1 VSLSDLCIQ
10 RPVLTL
16 MLTLSLVVFGVLG
29 YLELGV
35 DQMPNMEFPV
45 VTVMAQM
52 EGASPETMEEDV
64 TEVLEE
70 QLNTIGGLRSLK
82 STTMP
87 GAAMITAEFE
97 LERDIDQ
104 AAQDVRDKVARAR
117 AALPR
122 ELEPPIIDKRSL
134 TSSPIIWLPLNSDR
148 SQVETTEYI
157 KYTLKPVLETISG
170 VASTEIFGKRERAI
184 RIWIDGE
191 ALRARGLSVMDV
203 VGALQREHIDVPAG
217 SLQSRSLEYALK
229 TEAEFRSVDE
239 LANLI
244 VAESE
249 GARVRLSDVARVEDG
264 AEDERFIA
272 RFNGAPGAG
281 IGILKQSRANTVE
294 IANRTHE
301 QIDQLRNTLPEG
313 LSFPQ
318 RDQVIDFSSSIRES
332 VAETQF
338 ALVFGAFLATLTV
351 LLFLRR
357 VRPTL
362 VIGTSIPLSLIAAFG
377 AMWVFGLTINT
388 MTLLALAL
396 AVGVV
401 IDDAIIVLE
410 NIERRREA
418 GESPREAAS
427 NGARQIAFAAT
438 AATLS
443 IAIVF
448 LPVVFV
454 RGIVGSFL
462 RDFGLTVAASV
473 VFSLFVALTLIPML
487 AARLPAEEPHAHGS
501 LYHRLELAFQRI
513 ERAYARTLDWALG
526 HRGTVLAAAAA
537 SFVVALGFGALLG
550 SEFFPPSDEGRMFVM
565 LETPPGTSLEGTT
578 ERVKEAEKWL
588 MAQPELRGLF
598 SGIGVSGPDGPGN
611 VTNAVFVAILKPR
624 AERTRSAQELMVA
637 ARKALAEIPGIEV
650 RVFDPVSMLS
660 GGGRGEL
667 EFALR
672 GNLPIE
678 QLDQISDEIMRRLA
692 AEKGFVDVSKSLRVG
707 LPEVRVIP
715 DREKCAALGVD
726 ARSLSQIVQAG
737 IGGLDVAKFKE
748 GGHRYDIRV
757 RLADAFRADP
767 EAIGGLFV
775 RTRDGGVAELRN
787 LARIETGA
795 AASIIS
801 RDQRQRSVTI
811 SANLEGLPVGDA
823 IAIVERVTKD
833 LLPEGASLRFGGSA
847 EQFLQSLR
855 QFALAIGLA
864 VLVIYMVLAAQFES
878 LLHPL
883 TVMLALPLAMVGA
896 FGGLLFMHM
905 FRLGMTINLFSVIGI
920 ILLMGLVTKNSI
932 LLVDFANELRSRGL
946 DKVAAMREAA
956 PVRMRPVLMTAVSMM
971 LGVLPAA
978 LGIGPGAETRA
989 PMAVATGAGMLSSV
1003 LLTLVVVPVF
1013 YVVLDDAVD
1022 RLRSLRS
1029 VARVP
1034 TRPSDRVGR
1043 VPMRSSDGLPE
1054 VPDSR

>member
-1 VSLSDLCIQ
+1 MNLSDVCIQ

-16 MLTLSLVVFGVLG
+16 MMTLSLVVFGVLG

-45 VTVMAQM
+45 VTVTAQL

-70 QLNTIGGLRSLK
+70 HINTIGGLRSLR
-82 STTMP
+82 SITMQ
-87 GAAMITAEFE
+87 GASMITAEFE

-104 AAQDVRDKVARAR
+104 AAEDVRDKVAGAR
-117 AALPR
+117 VALPR
-122 ELEPPIIDKRSL
+122 ELEPPVIDKRNMS
-134 TSSPIIWLPLNSDR
+134 SSPIIWLPLNSDR
-148 SQVETTEYI
+148 SQVEVSEYM
-157 KYTLKPVLETISG
+157 KYTVKPYLETIPG

-184 RIWIDGE
+184 RIWVDGD
-191 ALRARGLSVMDV
+191 ALRARGLSVMDLV
-203 VGALQREHIDVPAG
+203 QAVQREHIDVPAG
-217 SLQSRSLEYALK
+217 RVEGHAVEYALK

-244 VAESE
+244 VAEVA
-249 GARVRLSDVARVEDG
+249 GAPVRLGDVARVEDG
-264 AEDERFIA
+264 AEDERFLA
-272 RFNGAPGAG
+272 RFNGAPGAA
-281 IGILKQSRANTVE
+281 IGILKQSQANTVE
-294 IANRTHE
+294 IANRTHD
-301 QIDQLRNTLPEG
+301 QIDELRKVLPEG
-313 LSFPQ
+313 MSFPQ

-338 ALVFGAFLATLTV
+338 ALLFGSFLATLTV
-351 LLFLRR
+351 LVFLRR

-362 VIGTSIPLSLIAAFG
+362 VIGTSIPLSLLASFG
-377 AMWVFGLTINT
+377 AMWVFGFTINT

-410 NIERRREA
+410 NIERRRAA

-427 NGARQIAFAAT
+427 KGARQIAFAAT

-462 RDFGLTVAASV
+462 KEFGLTVGASV
-473 VFSLFVALTLIPML
+473 CFSLFVALTLIPML
-487 AARLPAEEPHAHGS
+487 AARMPAEQPHAHGS
-501 LYHRLELAFQRI
+501 FYAKLELGFARF
-513 ERAYARTLDWALG
+513 EAMYVRTLDWALS
-526 HRGTVLAAAAA
+526 HRVMVLGIALA
-537 SFVVALGFGALLG
+537 SFLIALGLGSLLG
-550 SEFFPPSDEGRMFVM
+550 SEFFPPSDEGRVFVLM
-565 LETPPGTSLEGTT
+565 DTPPGTSLEGTT
-578 ERVKEAEKWL
+578 ERVKQAEKWML
-588 MAQPELRGLF
+588 AQKELKGLF

-624 AERTRSAQELMVA
+624 SERERSAQDIMVA
-637 ARKALAEIPGIEV
+637 ARAALSEIPGLEV

-678 QLDQISDEIMRRLA
+678 QLDQISDAILRRLRTR
-692 AEKGFVDVSKSLRVG
+692 KGFVDLSKSLKIG

-715 DREKCAALGVD
+715 DREKCSALGVD

-757 RLADAFRADP
+757 RLADAFRSDP

-795 AASIIS
+795 AASLIS

-811 SANLEGLPVGDA
+811 SANLEGIPVGDA
-823 IAIVERVTKD
+823 IAIVRDATKD

-855 QFALAIGLA
+855 QFGLAIGLA
-864 VLVIYMVLAAQFES
+864 ILVIYMVLAAQFES

-896 FGGLLFMHM
+896 FGGLLFMHQ
-905 FRLGMTINLFSVIGI
+905 FRLGMTINMFSVIGI

-932 LLVDFANELRSRGL
+932 LLVDFANELRGQGL
-946 DKVAAMREAA
+946 DKVAAMRAAA

-978 LGIGPGAETRA
+978 IGIGPGAETRA

-1013 YVVLDDAVD
+1013 YVVLDDAVEW
-1022 RLRSLRS
+1022 LRRALRPRAQRPAS
-1029 VARVP
+1029 DSAR
-1034 TRPSDRVGR
+1034 
-1043 VPMRSSDGLPE
+1043 
-1054 VPDSR
+1054 